1 MWKVANT
8 LFVKNVSK
16 KLCTFVCCG
25 LILFSFLYEYGN
37 FGNDFETKATKI

>member
-16 KLCTFVCCG
+16 KF
-25 LILFSFLYEYGN
+25 FSEYGN
-37 FGNDFETKATKI
+37 FSNDFETKATKI